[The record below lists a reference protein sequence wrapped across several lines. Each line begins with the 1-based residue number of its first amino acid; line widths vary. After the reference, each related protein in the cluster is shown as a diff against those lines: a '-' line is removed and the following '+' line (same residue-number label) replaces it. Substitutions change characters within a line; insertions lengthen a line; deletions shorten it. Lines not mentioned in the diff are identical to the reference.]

1 MLEGQNPQIHRLS
14 GLEGPLNMPGQK
26 CVDWEENLLKD
37 INGLFPRVLRF
48 CVKSPLRQKRLFALE
63 SIGNAKRKRE
73 SLLGF
78 AHPQKYSSV

>member
-26 CVDWEENLLKD
+26 CVDWEEDLLKGNLGKR
-37 INGLFPRVLRF
+37 I
-48 CVKSPLRQKRLFALE
+48 RQKHLFALE
-63 SIGNAKRKRE
+63 RIGNAKRKRE